1 MTRCGLIQLNDGG
14 RIAYDEMGSGEA
26 VILVH
31 GITEDRTAWDEVTP
45 RLARDYRVVR
55 IDLPSHGG
63 SSDMPEA
70 NALAFARALEE
81 VARRLELAAPHL
93 IGHSLGGIVVSL
105 AAGTFP
111 AASVVN
117 VDQPFFL
124 GYLIELVRELE
135 PRLRGAGFVDAMI
148 EMMDRTGG
156 RRLSPRVH
164 EELCRYRARGR
175 QDFVMSLWTPLL
187 KQSDRS
193 VASLVEP
200 LLAQIRC
207 PYLSLLGHEPGAE
220 YRDWLRRTIPTATIE
235 VWEGEGHWLH
245 RVDPE
250 RFATR
255 VLEFLRAAPPAHA

>member
-1 MTRCGLIQLNDGG
+1 
-14 RIAYDEMGSGEA
+14 
-26 VILVH
+26 
-31 GITEDRTAWDEVTP
+31 VTP

-93 IGHSLGGIVVSL
+93 VGHSLGGIVVSL

-207 PYLSLLGHEPGAE
+207 PYLSLLGHEPGAS
-220 YRDWLRRTIPTATIE
+220 TAT
-235 VWEGEGHWLH
+235 GSAARSRPRPSRSG
-245 RVDPE
+245 RE
-250 RFATR
+250 RATGSTASIR
-255 VLEFLRAAPPAHA
+255 SASRRGCSSSYGRPARARLIGCRARREAP